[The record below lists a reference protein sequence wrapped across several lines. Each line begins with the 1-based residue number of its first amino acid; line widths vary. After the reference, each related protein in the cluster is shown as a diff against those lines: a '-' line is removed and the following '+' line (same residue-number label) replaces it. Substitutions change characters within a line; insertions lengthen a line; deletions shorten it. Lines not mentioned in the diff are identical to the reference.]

1 MVIYESY
8 VHEFRASKDMKKNT
22 NNDKRIFPA
31 YLLAYSLTLI
41 VKNLKISVEKCRVVT
56 TLNIIKH

>member
-8 VHEFRASKDMKKNT
+8 VHKFRASKDMKKNT